1 DRPEDCEV
9 HPRDGSLYIALT
21 NNTKHGN
28 FFGQLVR
35 LIEDGDDPEGD
46 SFRFEIFLVGGPQSG
61 LACPDN
67 LMFDRKG
74 DLWVVC
80 DLSSRELNR
89 GIYKPFG
96 NNGMYLVPTS
106 GPSAGD
112 AFQFAS
118 GPVDCELTGPCFT
131 ENEDTLFIS
140 VQHPGEGTTSLKEL
154 TSHWPEGGDAVP
166 EPAVVAITRFP

>member
-89 GIYKPFG
+89 GIYKPLG
-96 NNGMYLVPTS
+96 NDGMYLVGMW
-106 GPSAGD
+106 GPSARE
-112 AFQFAS
+112 AFPLAS
-118 GPVDCELTGPCFT
+118 GARPCV
-131 ENEDTLFIS
+131 S
-140 VQHPGEGTTSLKEL
+140 SRSCV
-154 TSHWPEGGDAVP
+154 
-166 EPAVVAITRFP
+166 